1 MVCSFRTCHVA
12 SDSEAGEGNY
22 VVVTCG
28 TLLFARISGLG
39 AGGGAIMLVLS
50 EVDPPSEC
58 VDSLLWSENVSGP
71 FSMKSC

>member
-1 MVCSFRTCHVA
+1 M
-12 SDSEAGEGNY
+12 E
-22 VVVTCG
+22 TCG
-28 TLLFARISGLG
+28 ILLFARISGLG

-58 VDSLLWSENVSGP
+58 VDSLLWSENVSGQ